1 MVKKLDEAVSKNSD
15 CRMGSFVI
23 MLSDD
28 DKMEDKL
35 KAFIKKENIKKV
47 VIAIDNPQGPP
58 KWEIAK
64 DADVTVLFYTKR
76 TVKKNFAFEKGKM
89 TEKDIET
96 IIAELKTVL
105 PEKSEK

>member
-1 MVKKLDEAVSKNSD
+1 
-15 CRMGSFVI
+15 

-35 KAFIKKENIKKV
+35 KAFVKKEGIKKV
-47 VIAIDNPQGPP
+47 VLAIDNPQGPP

-64 DADVTVLFYTKR
+64 TADVTVLFYTKR
-76 TVKKNFAFEKGKM
+76 VVKKNFAFEKGKM
-89 TEKDIET
+89 TDKDIES
-96 IIAELKTVL
+96 IISELKTVL